1 MSTFY
6 EVIQKKFGYIKNF
19 RSYIIAAI
27 AVAIFVILA
36 RYGYETYYKP
46 FYSKNVSD
54 NGEAGVSDN
63 GEAGVSDNGEAGVSD
78 NGEAVITFYHVDWCP
93 HCKTAQPEW
102 ENFRRQYN
110 NKRINNYTLKC
121 KDVECK
127 NEEICPNMVSFPT
140 VKLTKNG
147 KDIEFD
153 SKINVDSLT
162 YFVETVLQE

>member
-46 FYSKNVSD
+46 FYSKN
-54 NGEAGVSDN
+54 
-63 GEAGVSDNGEAGVSD
+63 VSDNGEAGVSD

>member
-27 AVAIFVILA
+27 AVAIFFILA

-46 FYSKNVSD
+46 FYSKNISD
-54 NGEAGVSDN
+54 TGEAGVSDN
-63 GEAGVSDNGEAGVSD
+63 GEV
-78 NGEAVITFYHVDWCP
+78 VITFYHVDWCP

-121 KDVECK
+121 KDVECES
-127 NEEICPNMVSFPT
+127 EEICPNIESFPT